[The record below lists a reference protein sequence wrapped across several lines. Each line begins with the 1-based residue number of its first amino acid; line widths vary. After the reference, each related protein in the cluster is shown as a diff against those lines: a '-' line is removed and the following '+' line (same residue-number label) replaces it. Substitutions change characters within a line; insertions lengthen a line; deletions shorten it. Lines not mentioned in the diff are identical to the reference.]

1 MLMGIEFFV
10 NPNLYIKV
18 PQNKKLKDE
27 MMTSL
32 WGFKRVQT
40 IISNKYIKINKNY
53 SKENI

>member
-1 MLMGIEFFV
+1 MLMGNEFFV

-40 IISNKYIKINKNY
+40 IISNKYVYKNK
-53 SKENI
+53 

>member
-1 MLMGIEFFV
+1 MGIEFFV

-40 IISNKYIKINKNY
+40 IISNKYVYKNKNY